1 VPLLFH
7 VAVARFGVQPHGREP
22 VATMSESVA
31 AAREPGLLEKPAVS
45 RCTQK
50 SAGERN
56 RRKTWWRRRCGRR
69 RWSWRRYGAGQV
81 PESAQVREPA
91 EVPESAQAPVL
102 DQASALEAG
111 AGAGATGGASDAPE
125 SGSALPPQAA
135 SVRWPLR
142 EQIGLVMC
150 CVSSRSRRRVRGHAW
165 TQASTP
171 RSPIGSPL
179 KGGLSKKTC

>member
-1 VPLLFH
+1 VE
-7 VAVARFGVQPHGREP
+7 VQVWAQE
-22 VATMSESVA
+22 VE
-31 AAREPGLLEKPAVS
+31 L
-45 RCTQK
+45 
-50 SAGERN
+50 
-56 RRKTWWRRRCGRR
+56 
-69 RWSWRRYGAGQV
+69 
-81 PESAQVREPA
+81 AQVREPA

-102 DQASALEAG
+102 DQASALEQALVLEQPVVL
-111 AGAGATGGASDAPE
+111 ATRRNLDRRSRRKRP
-125 SGSALPPQAA
+125 